1 MESLIELLANLFIN
15 PWKFWATILGS
26 FVGIAFLGYLF
37 IVCSVIGAFLFLDLF
52 KAIAVTIAILFW
64 VGPVLFFTPITMMF
78 IVPNMLAGDFT
89 ITVGCGRRKDGSLIC
104 L

>member
-1 MESLIELLANLFIN
+1 
-15 PWKFWATILGS
+15 
-26 FVGIAFLGYLF
+26 
-37 IVCSVIGAFLFLDLF
+37 
-52 KAIAVTIAILFW
+52 
-64 VGPVLFFTPITMMF
+64 MMF